1 VADEAGGGPQSPAMA
16 KHRGQ
21 TLRPTGQIIDLVEP
35 GRLPQPLLPT
45 PKASDGMM
53 GTPSTSGRP
62 VEGSTFLSTQAM
74 LLAGHLEHRRVALP
88 LLPTPTT
95 SEANGIGA
103 HGDGGADLRSK
114 ISLLPT
120 PVVADQAGTRNS
132 TANRRNPEGAHIG
145 NTLTDVFVPAVPPQ
159 AGLLPTP
166 TLQDGANNGGPS
178 QFDRNT
184 KPLNTQVLVG
194 SEWGQYADAIKR
206 WRQTTGREAPT
217 PTRPDGRDGQHRLN
231 PVFVEWMMGLA
242 EGHVTAP
249 EIGLSRNDQLKACG
263 NGVVPQ
269 QAVMALRELLGDRL

>member
-1 VADEAGGGPQSPAMA
+1 MQGHPTTGSEFSLLRTPVADEAGGGPQSPAMA

-21 TLRPTGQIIDLVEP
+21 TLRLTGQIIDLVEP
-35 GRLPQPLLPT
+35 GRLPQPLL
-45 PKASDGMM
+45 K
-53 GTPSTSGRP
+53 
-62 VEGSTFLSTQAM
+62 
-74 LLAGHLEHRRVALP
+74 
-88 LLPTPTT
+88 TPT
-95 SEANGIGA
+95 SQLAVNGGSQHPDKRKA
-103 HGDGGADLRSK
+103 GGHGPTLADEVEH
-114 ISLLPT
+114 LLPT
-120 PVVADQAGTRNS
+120 PVVADQTGTRNS
-132 TANRRNPEGAHIG
+132 TANRRNPERAHIG
-145 NTLTDVFVPAVPPQ
+145 NTLTDVFVPAVPPR

-166 TLQDGANNGGPS
+166 TFQDGANNGGPS
-178 QFDRNT
+178 QFERNT

-194 SEWGQYADAIKR
+194 SEWGQYTDAIKR
-206 WRQTTGREAPT
+206 WRQTTGRDAPT